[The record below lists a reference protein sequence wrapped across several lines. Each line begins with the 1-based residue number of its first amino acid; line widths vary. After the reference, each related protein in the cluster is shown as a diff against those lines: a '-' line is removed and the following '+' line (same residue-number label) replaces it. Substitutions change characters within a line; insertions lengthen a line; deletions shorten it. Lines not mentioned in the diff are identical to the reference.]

1 MSNYNFS
8 DVLNSSIAFSVDPSS
23 ADLLMFDSGY
33 NAAELNLL
41 QSGSD
46 VRVQYGSNDVL
57 LLGVTLS
64 QLESGF
70 FTFANGSLIELG
82 TVGADSLV
90 GSSGNDY
97 INGGFGDDTLDGGNG
112 NDLYIFTKGDG
123 VDTINQYDSSLGH
136 TDTIQFT
143 DVVATD
149 VTAINR
155 VGDNLVISYGVT
167 DQLILSNY
175 FVGLDYQVQNIKF
188 SDGVVWSQAD
198 VLAQIITNTPPSLI
212 SFIGPVSAGNEDTQ
226 ITISF
231 DNLKT
236 QSDASDLDGTVD
248 GFVIKSVSSGVL
260 LIGTSL
266 ETAIAWNTTTNNTV
280 DAIHLAF
287 WTPSANANGTLPAF
301 TVVALDNSGAES
313 VTAIQASVAITP
325 VNDLPSGGVVI
336 TGVTAQNQTLIA
348 NTTSLADVDGL
359 GALSYQWLE
368 NNVAIGGATGSS
380 LVLTQDQVGKAITVQ
395 VSYTDL
401 LNSPES
407 VISTPTA
414 PIDNVNDLPS
424 GEVVITGITAQNET
438 LVADTTSLADLDGL
452 GTLSYQWL
460 ADDVVITGAI
470 DSSLVLTQD
479 QVGKAITVQ
488 VSYTDLLNS
497 PESVISTPTAP
508 IDNVNDAP
516 VLLAPVDITYADTIF
531 DDTFVTVTDTLI
543 ATDLDNNVL
552 TYDII
557 GNTINNG
564 DNTVTLVSTYGSLT
578 LNQLTGDYSFVA
590 NDAAIESLTA
600 DVSKSFTLTVSDGLL
615 TDSKVLT
622 LMINQQGI
630 TESNGNDT
638 LIGDANNNKFDGLAG
653 NDLISGLDG
662 NDTLIGGAGNDT
674 LDGGAGADSLV
685 GGVGSDLYIVDNT
698 GDVVTETSTLL
709 AEIDVVNS
717 SITYTLGANI
727 EKLTLTGT
735 DLINGTGNSL
745 ANTLTGNI
753 TANILDGGLGNDSI
767 NGGAGDDLI
776 IGGAG
781 NDSLSGSA
789 GNDTLNGDDG
799 NDTLDGG
806 AGADTMVGGLGND
819 TYLVD
824 NTGDIVTET
833 STIVTEI
840 DTVSTV
846 ITYTLGDYVEKLI
859 LTGAAGINGFGNSL
873 NNTITGNSAA
883 NLLNG
888 GVGADTLIGGL
899 GNDTYNVDNTG
910 DVVSETSTLAVEIDQ
925 VNASVTYSLSANVE
939 NLTLIGASTIN
950 GTGNSLNN
958 ILIGN
963 AAANILNGGVGADT
977 MTGGAGNDTYVVDN
991 TGDVVTETSTLL
1003 TEIDVVNSSITYTLG
1018 ANIEKLTLTGTDLI
1032 NGTGNSLANT
1042 LTGNITAN
1050 ILDGGLG
1057 NDSINGGAGDDLIIG
1072 GAGNDSLSG
1081 GLGSDVFWFTE
1092 AINAISNKDI
1102 ITDFLSGTDKLQFNL
1117 SIVSAVGG
1125 VGQFVT
1131 DDQRFWSNATGVA
1144 HDASDRLIY
1153 NTSSGVLS
1161 YDSDG
1166 SGANG
1171 SIAIALLGT
1180 MTHPVLSATD
1190 LIVV

>member
-336 TGVTAQNQTLIA
+336 TG
-348 NTTSLADVDGL
+348 
-359 GALSYQWLE
+359 
-368 NNVAIGGATGSS
+368 
-380 LVLTQDQVGKAITVQ
+380 
-395 VSYTDL
+395 
-401 LNSPES
+401 
-407 VISTPTA
+407 
-414 PIDNVNDLPS
+414 
-424 GEVVITGITAQNET
+424 ITAQNET

-564 DNTVTLVSTYGSLT
+564 DNTVTLASTYGSLT

-888 GVGADTLIGGL
+888 GVGVDTLIGGL

-1003 TEIDVVNSSITYTLG
+1003 AEIDVVNSSITYTLG

>member
-1 MSNYNFS
+1 
-8 DVLNSSIAFSVDPSS
+8 
-23 ADLLMFDSGY
+23 
-33 NAAELNLL
+33 
-41 QSGSD
+41 
-46 VRVQYGSNDVL
+46 
-57 LLGVTLS
+57 
-64 QLESGF
+64 
-70 FTFANGSLIELG
+70 
-82 TVGADSLV
+82 
-90 GSSGNDY
+90 
-97 INGGFGDDTLDGGNG
+97 
-112 NDLYIFTKGDG
+112 
-123 VDTINQYDSSLGH
+123 
-136 TDTIQFT
+136 
-143 DVVATD
+143 
-149 VTAINR
+149 
-155 VGDNLVISYGVT
+155 
-167 DQLILSNY
+167 
-175 FVGLDYQVQNIKF
+175 
-188 SDGVVWSQAD
+188 
-198 VLAQIITNTPPSLI
+198 
-212 SFIGPVSAGNEDTQ
+212 
-226 ITISF
+226 
-231 DNLKT
+231 
-236 QSDASDLDGTVD
+236 
-248 GFVIKSVSSGVL
+248 
-260 LIGTSL
+260 
-266 ETAIAWNTTTNNTV
+266 
-280 DAIHLAF
+280 
-287 WTPSANANGTLPAF
+287 
-301 TVVALDNSGAES
+301 
-313 VTAIQASVAITP
+313 
-325 VNDLPSGGVVI
+325 
-336 TGVTAQNQTLIA
+336 
-348 NTTSLADVDGL
+348 
-359 GALSYQWLE
+359 
-368 NNVAIGGATGSS
+368 
-380 LVLTQDQVGKAITVQ
+380 
-395 VSYTDL
+395 
-401 LNSPES
+401 
-407 VISTPTA
+407 
-414 PIDNVNDLPS
+414 
-424 GEVVITGITAQNET
+424 
-438 LVADTTSLADLDGL
+438 
-452 GTLSYQWL
+452 
-460 ADDVVITGAI
+460 
-470 DSSLVLTQD
+470 
-479 QVGKAITVQ
+479 
-488 VSYTDLLNS
+488 
-497 PESVISTPTAP
+497 
-508 IDNVNDAP
+508 
-516 VLLAPVDITYADTIF
+516 
-531 DDTFVTVTDTLI
+531 
-543 ATDLDNNVL
+543 
-552 TYDII
+552 
-557 GNTINNG
+557 
-564 DNTVTLVSTYGSLT
+564 
-578 LNQLTGDYSFVA
+578 
-590 NDAAIESLTA
+590 
-600 DVSKSFTLTVSDGLL
+600 
-615 TDSKVLT
+615 
-622 LMINQQGI
+622 
-630 TESNGNDT
+630 
-638 LIGDANNNKFDGLAG
+638 
-653 NDLISGLDG
+653 
-662 NDTLIGGAGNDT
+662 
-674 LDGGAGADSLV
+674 
-685 GGVGSDLYIVDNT
+685 
-698 GDVVTETSTLL
+698 
-709 AEIDVVNS
+709 
-717 SITYTLGANI
+717 
-727 EKLTLTGT
+727 
-735 DLINGTGNSL
+735 
-745 ANTLTGNI
+745 
-753 TANILDGGLGNDSI
+753 
-767 NGGAGDDLI
+767 
-776 IGGAG
+776 
-781 NDSLSGSA
+781 
-789 GNDTLNGDDG
+789 
-799 NDTLDGG
+799 
-806 AGADTMVGGLGND
+806 MVGGLGND

-888 GVGADTLIGGL
+888 GVGVDTLIGGL

>member
-1 MSNYNFS
+1 
-8 DVLNSSIAFSVDPSS
+8 
-23 ADLLMFDSGY
+23 
-33 NAAELNLL
+33 
-41 QSGSD
+41 
-46 VRVQYGSNDVL
+46 
-57 LLGVTLS
+57 
-64 QLESGF
+64 
-70 FTFANGSLIELG
+70 
-82 TVGADSLV
+82 
-90 GSSGNDY
+90 
-97 INGGFGDDTLDGGNG
+97 
-112 NDLYIFTKGDG
+112 
-123 VDTINQYDSSLGH
+123 
-136 TDTIQFT
+136 
-143 DVVATD
+143 
-149 VTAINR
+149 
-155 VGDNLVISYGVT
+155 
-167 DQLILSNY
+167 
-175 FVGLDYQVQNIKF
+175 
-188 SDGVVWSQAD
+188 
-198 VLAQIITNTPPSLI
+198 
-212 SFIGPVSAGNEDTQ
+212 
-226 ITISF
+226 
-231 DNLKT
+231 
-236 QSDASDLDGTVD
+236 
-248 GFVIKSVSSGVL
+248 
-260 LIGTSL
+260 
-266 ETAIAWNTTTNNTV
+266 
-280 DAIHLAF
+280 
-287 WTPSANANGTLPAF
+287 
-301 TVVALDNSGAES
+301 
-313 VTAIQASVAITP
+313 
-325 VNDLPSGGVVI
+325 
-336 TGVTAQNQTLIA
+336 
-348 NTTSLADVDGL
+348 
-359 GALSYQWLE
+359 
-368 NNVAIGGATGSS
+368 
-380 LVLTQDQVGKAITVQ
+380 
-395 VSYTDL
+395 
-401 LNSPES
+401 
-407 VISTPTA
+407 
-414 PIDNVNDLPS
+414 
-424 GEVVITGITAQNET
+424 
-438 LVADTTSLADLDGL
+438 
-452 GTLSYQWL
+452 
-460 ADDVVITGAI
+460 
-470 DSSLVLTQD
+470 
-479 QVGKAITVQ
+479 
-488 VSYTDLLNS
+488 
-497 PESVISTPTAP
+497 
-508 IDNVNDAP
+508 
-516 VLLAPVDITYADTIF
+516 
-531 DDTFVTVTDTLI
+531 
-543 ATDLDNNVL
+543 
-552 TYDII
+552 
-557 GNTINNG
+557 
-564 DNTVTLVSTYGSLT
+564 
-578 LNQLTGDYSFVA
+578 
-590 NDAAIESLTA
+590 
-600 DVSKSFTLTVSDGLL
+600 
-615 TDSKVLT
+615 
-622 LMINQQGI
+622 
-630 TESNGNDT
+630 
-638 LIGDANNNKFDGLAG
+638 
-653 NDLISGLDG
+653 
-662 NDTLIGGAGNDT
+662 
-674 LDGGAGADSLV
+674 
-685 GGVGSDLYIVDNT
+685 
-698 GDVVTETSTLL
+698 
-709 AEIDVVNS
+709 
-717 SITYTLGANI
+717 
-727 EKLTLTGT
+727 
-735 DLINGTGNSL
+735 
-745 ANTLTGNI
+745 
-753 TANILDGGLGNDSI
+753 
-767 NGGAGDDLI
+767 
-776 IGGAG
+776 
-781 NDSLSGSA
+781 
-789 GNDTLNGDDG
+789 
-799 NDTLDGG
+799 
-806 AGADTMVGGLGND
+806 MVGGLGND

-1131 DDQRFWSNATGVA
+1131 GDQRFWSNATGVA

>member
-1 MSNYNFS
+1 M
-8 DVLNSSIAFSVDPSS
+8 
-23 ADLLMFDSGY
+23 
-33 NAAELNLL
+33 
-41 QSGSD
+41 
-46 VRVQYGSNDVL
+46 
-57 LLGVTLS
+57 
-64 QLESGF
+64 
-70 FTFANGSLIELG
+70 
-82 TVGADSLV
+82 
-90 GSSGNDY
+90 
-97 INGGFGDDTLDGGNG
+97 
-112 NDLYIFTKGDG
+112 
-123 VDTINQYDSSLGH
+123 
-136 TDTIQFT
+136 
-143 DVVATD
+143 
-149 VTAINR
+149 
-155 VGDNLVISYGVT
+155 
-167 DQLILSNY
+167 
-175 FVGLDYQVQNIKF
+175 
-188 SDGVVWSQAD
+188 
-198 VLAQIITNTPPSLI
+198 
-212 SFIGPVSAGNEDTQ
+212 
-226 ITISF
+226 
-231 DNLKT
+231 
-236 QSDASDLDGTVD
+236 
-248 GFVIKSVSSGVL
+248 
-260 LIGTSL
+260 
-266 ETAIAWNTTTNNTV
+266 
-280 DAIHLAF
+280 
-287 WTPSANANGTLPAF
+287 
-301 TVVALDNSGAES
+301 
-313 VTAIQASVAITP
+313 
-325 VNDLPSGGVVI
+325 
-336 TGVTAQNQTLIA
+336 
-348 NTTSLADVDGL
+348 
-359 GALSYQWLE
+359 
-368 NNVAIGGATGSS
+368 
-380 LVLTQDQVGKAITVQ
+380 
-395 VSYTDL
+395 
-401 LNSPES
+401 
-407 VISTPTA
+407 
-414 PIDNVNDLPS
+414 
-424 GEVVITGITAQNET
+424 
-438 LVADTTSLADLDGL
+438 
-452 GTLSYQWL
+452 
-460 ADDVVITGAI
+460 
-470 DSSLVLTQD
+470 
-479 QVGKAITVQ
+479 
-488 VSYTDLLNS
+488 
-497 PESVISTPTAP
+497 ISTPTAP

-543 ATDLDNNVL
+543 ATDLDNKVL

-564 DNTVTLVSTYGSLT
+564 DNTVTLASTYGSLT

-781 NDSLSGSA
+781 NDSLSG
-789 GNDTLNGDDG
+789 
-799 NDTLDGG
+799 
-806 AGADTMVGGLGND
+806 
-819 TYLVD
+819 
-824 NTGDIVTET
+824 
-833 STIVTEI
+833 
-840 DTVSTV
+840 
-846 ITYTLGDYVEKLI
+846 
-859 LTGAAGINGFGNSL
+859 
-873 NNTITGNSAA
+873 
-883 NLLNG
+883 
-888 GVGADTLIGGL
+888 
-899 GNDTYNVDNTG
+899 
-910 DVVSETSTLAVEIDQ
+910 
-925 VNASVTYSLSANVE
+925 
-939 NLTLIGASTIN
+939 
-950 GTGNSLNN
+950 
-958 ILIGN
+958 
-963 AAANILNGGVGADT
+963 
-977 MTGGAGNDTYVVDN
+977 
-991 TGDVVTETSTLL
+991 
-1003 TEIDVVNSSITYTLG
+1003 
-1018 ANIEKLTLTGTDLI
+1018 
-1032 NGTGNSLANT
+1032 
-1042 LTGNITAN
+1042 
-1050 ILDGGLG
+1050 
-1057 NDSINGGAGDDLIIG
+1057 
-1072 GAGNDSLSG
+1072 

>member
-1 MSNYNFS
+1 M
-8 DVLNSSIAFSVDPSS
+8 
-23 ADLLMFDSGY
+23 
-33 NAAELNLL
+33 
-41 QSGSD
+41 
-46 VRVQYGSNDVL
+46 
-57 LLGVTLS
+57 
-64 QLESGF
+64 
-70 FTFANGSLIELG
+70 
-82 TVGADSLV
+82 
-90 GSSGNDY
+90 
-97 INGGFGDDTLDGGNG
+97 
-112 NDLYIFTKGDG
+112 
-123 VDTINQYDSSLGH
+123 
-136 TDTIQFT
+136 
-143 DVVATD
+143 
-149 VTAINR
+149 
-155 VGDNLVISYGVT
+155 
-167 DQLILSNY
+167 
-175 FVGLDYQVQNIKF
+175 
-188 SDGVVWSQAD
+188 
-198 VLAQIITNTPPSLI
+198 
-212 SFIGPVSAGNEDTQ
+212 
-226 ITISF
+226 
-231 DNLKT
+231 
-236 QSDASDLDGTVD
+236 
-248 GFVIKSVSSGVL
+248 
-260 LIGTSL
+260 
-266 ETAIAWNTTTNNTV
+266 
-280 DAIHLAF
+280 
-287 WTPSANANGTLPAF
+287 
-301 TVVALDNSGAES
+301 
-313 VTAIQASVAITP
+313 
-325 VNDLPSGGVVI
+325 
-336 TGVTAQNQTLIA
+336 
-348 NTTSLADVDGL
+348 
-359 GALSYQWLE
+359 
-368 NNVAIGGATGSS
+368 
-380 LVLTQDQVGKAITVQ
+380 
-395 VSYTDL
+395 
-401 LNSPES
+401 
-407 VISTPTA
+407 
-414 PIDNVNDLPS
+414 
-424 GEVVITGITAQNET
+424 
-438 LVADTTSLADLDGL
+438 
-452 GTLSYQWL
+452 
-460 ADDVVITGAI
+460 
-470 DSSLVLTQD
+470 
-479 QVGKAITVQ
+479 
-488 VSYTDLLNS
+488 
-497 PESVISTPTAP
+497 ISTPTAP

-564 DNTVTLVSTYGSLT
+564 DNTVTLASTYGSLT

-1003 TEIDVVNSSITYTLG
+1003 AEIDVVNSSITYTLG

>member
-1 MSNYNFS
+1 M
-8 DVLNSSIAFSVDPSS
+8 
-23 ADLLMFDSGY
+23 
-33 NAAELNLL
+33 
-41 QSGSD
+41 
-46 VRVQYGSNDVL
+46 
-57 LLGVTLS
+57 
-64 QLESGF
+64 
-70 FTFANGSLIELG
+70 
-82 TVGADSLV
+82 
-90 GSSGNDY
+90 
-97 INGGFGDDTLDGGNG
+97 
-112 NDLYIFTKGDG
+112 
-123 VDTINQYDSSLGH
+123 
-136 TDTIQFT
+136 
-143 DVVATD
+143 
-149 VTAINR
+149 
-155 VGDNLVISYGVT
+155 
-167 DQLILSNY
+167 
-175 FVGLDYQVQNIKF
+175 
-188 SDGVVWSQAD
+188 
-198 VLAQIITNTPPSLI
+198 
-212 SFIGPVSAGNEDTQ
+212 
-226 ITISF
+226 
-231 DNLKT
+231 
-236 QSDASDLDGTVD
+236 
-248 GFVIKSVSSGVL
+248 
-260 LIGTSL
+260 
-266 ETAIAWNTTTNNTV
+266 
-280 DAIHLAF
+280 
-287 WTPSANANGTLPAF
+287 
-301 TVVALDNSGAES
+301 
-313 VTAIQASVAITP
+313 
-325 VNDLPSGGVVI
+325 
-336 TGVTAQNQTLIA
+336 
-348 NTTSLADVDGL
+348 
-359 GALSYQWLE
+359 
-368 NNVAIGGATGSS
+368 
-380 LVLTQDQVGKAITVQ
+380 
-395 VSYTDL
+395 
-401 LNSPES
+401 
-407 VISTPTA
+407 ISTPTA

-460 ADDVVITGAI
+460 ENNVAIGGATG
-470 DSSLVLTQD
+470 SSLVLTQD

-1003 TEIDVVNSSITYTLG
+1003 AEIDVVNSSITYTLG

-1131 DDQRFWSNATGVA
+1131 GDQRFWSNATGVA

>member
-1 MSNYNFS
+1 
-8 DVLNSSIAFSVDPSS
+8 
-23 ADLLMFDSGY
+23 
-33 NAAELNLL
+33 
-41 QSGSD
+41 
-46 VRVQYGSNDVL
+46 
-57 LLGVTLS
+57 
-64 QLESGF
+64 
-70 FTFANGSLIELG
+70 
-82 TVGADSLV
+82 
-90 GSSGNDY
+90 
-97 INGGFGDDTLDGGNG
+97 
-112 NDLYIFTKGDG
+112 
-123 VDTINQYDSSLGH
+123 
-136 TDTIQFT
+136 
-143 DVVATD
+143 
-149 VTAINR
+149 
-155 VGDNLVISYGVT
+155 
-167 DQLILSNY
+167 
-175 FVGLDYQVQNIKF
+175 
-188 SDGVVWSQAD
+188 
-198 VLAQIITNTPPSLI
+198 
-212 SFIGPVSAGNEDTQ
+212 
-226 ITISF
+226 
-231 DNLKT
+231 
-236 QSDASDLDGTVD
+236 
-248 GFVIKSVSSGVL
+248 
-260 LIGTSL
+260 
-266 ETAIAWNTTTNNTV
+266 
-280 DAIHLAF
+280 
-287 WTPSANANGTLPAF
+287 
-301 TVVALDNSGAES
+301 
-313 VTAIQASVAITP
+313 
-325 VNDLPSGGVVI
+325 
-336 TGVTAQNQTLIA
+336 
-348 NTTSLADVDGL
+348 
-359 GALSYQWLE
+359 
-368 NNVAIGGATGSS
+368 
-380 LVLTQDQVGKAITVQ
+380 
-395 VSYTDL
+395 
-401 LNSPES
+401 
-407 VISTPTA
+407 
-414 PIDNVNDLPS
+414 
-424 GEVVITGITAQNET
+424 
-438 LVADTTSLADLDGL
+438 
-452 GTLSYQWL
+452 
-460 ADDVVITGAI
+460 
-470 DSSLVLTQD
+470 
-479 QVGKAITVQ
+479 
-488 VSYTDLLNS
+488 
-497 PESVISTPTAP
+497 
-508 IDNVNDAP
+508 
-516 VLLAPVDITYADTIF
+516 
-531 DDTFVTVTDTLI
+531 
-543 ATDLDNNVL
+543 
-552 TYDII
+552 
-557 GNTINNG
+557 
-564 DNTVTLVSTYGSLT
+564 
-578 LNQLTGDYSFVA
+578 
-590 NDAAIESLTA
+590 
-600 DVSKSFTLTVSDGLL
+600 
-615 TDSKVLT
+615 
-622 LMINQQGI
+622 
-630 TESNGNDT
+630 
-638 LIGDANNNKFDGLAG
+638 
-653 NDLISGLDG
+653 
-662 NDTLIGGAGNDT
+662 
-674 LDGGAGADSLV
+674 
-685 GGVGSDLYIVDNT
+685 
-698 GDVVTETSTLL
+698 
-709 AEIDVVNS
+709 
-717 SITYTLGANI
+717 
-727 EKLTLTGT
+727 
-735 DLINGTGNSL
+735 
-745 ANTLTGNI
+745 
-753 TANILDGGLGNDSI
+753 
-767 NGGAGDDLI
+767 
-776 IGGAG
+776 
-781 NDSLSGSA
+781 
-789 GNDTLNGDDG
+789 
-799 NDTLDGG
+799 
-806 AGADTMVGGLGND
+806 MVGGLGND

-1003 TEIDVVNSSITYTLG
+1003 AEIDVVNSSITYTLG

-1131 DDQRFWSNATGVA
+1131 GDQRFWSNATGVA